1 MAAKIEKSFPFAS
14 KQVLNTETGLMEA
27 DRTYSDFDFANY
39 FNKFISDGVY
49 PNPSNQL
56 KVVSVDSNL
65 NLTVKV
71 GAGFIKGRGYQ
82 LSEDKTVKINNPSDS
97 MDRRDIIV
105 LQCDFNVDREIKIL
119 YKAGVPSSNPIKPTI
134 TRNADVWEL
143 ELAEVLVRRST
154 KEILQADITDSRL
167 NSSLCGIVVGL
178 VQQID
183 TTNIFTSYQSALT
196 LAQNNIN
203 SFENKYNSWFNTIQA
218 DILDKKYFDFDNM
231 LYRKGF
237 TYKYTKTTTKIT
249 EQIINTIN
257 NSVYATRTTDILA
270 DKFIIKTICTSQN
283 INTTETYNKIAGNWE
298 GKIE

>member
-1 MAAKIEKSFPFAS
+1 
-14 KQVLNTETGLMEA
+14 
-27 DRTYSDFDFANY
+27 
-39 FNKFISDGVY
+39 
-49 PNPSNQL
+49 
-56 KVVSVDSNL
+56 
-65 NLTVKV
+65 
-71 GAGFIKGRGYQ
+71 
-82 LSEDKTVKINNPSDS
+82 
-97 MDRRDIIV
+97 
-105 LQCDFNVDREIKIL
+105 
-119 YKAGVPSSNPIKPTI
+119 
-134 TRNADVWEL
+134 
-143 ELAEVLVRRST
+143 
-154 KEILQADITDSRL
+154 
-167 NSSLCGIVVGL
+167 VVGL

-231 LYRKGF
+231 VYRKGF

-249 EQIINTIN
+249 EQIVNTIN